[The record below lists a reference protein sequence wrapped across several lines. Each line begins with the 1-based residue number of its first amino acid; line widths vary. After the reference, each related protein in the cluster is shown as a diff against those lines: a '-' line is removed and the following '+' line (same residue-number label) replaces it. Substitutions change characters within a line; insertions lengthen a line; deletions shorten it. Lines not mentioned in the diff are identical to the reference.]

1 MEEDFKSEFVSSYKN
16 KTSGLGDPGALFFLA
31 LPFESS
37 NSTCDVADASLLQAW
52 DTLARPGSLEASPH
66 GSAPRSLEEPRGG
79 GLANAEVGARAER
92 GSPQP
97 SFAFASGDSA
107 VLPAPRP
114 LSLWPDAWRPS
125 ASLPRRATSSCSAFS
140 SSPSPASSVSEG
152 KGSSLL

>member
-66 GSAPRSLEEPRGG
+66 SSSPRSLEESRGG
-79 GLANAEVGARAER
+79 GLANAEVASQGGAR
-92 GSPQP
+92 QP
-97 SFAFASGDSA
+97 AAQ
-107 VLPAPRP
+107 LR
-114 LSLWPDAWRPS
+114 LCLR
-125 ASLPRRATSSCSAFS
+125 
-140 SSPSPASSVSEG
+140 
-152 KGSSLL
+152 